1 MKYNLIVGGNSY
13 NQLSYSEII
22 LYIRKLVLNEV
33 SIDFS
38 IELKNSNMIEGIDK
52 FINAGSLK
60 IQVLNF
66 SCVIRDFAALQV
78 LIIYTAIG
86 FKTTALKI
94 CMFIP
99 HVL

>member
-38 IELKNSNMIEGIDK
+38 IELKS
-52 FINAGSLK
+52 
-60 IQVLNF
+60 
-66 SCVIRDFAALQV
+66 
-78 LIIYTAIG
+78 
-86 FKTTALKI
+86 
-94 CMFIP
+94 
-99 HVL
+99 